1 MKKEILKSLVSHAK
15 GKIDKH
21 KANVLVYLENPVG
34 IGEHSDV
41 MEAIENELDH
51 IAKYQEQLDVIKKHF
66 YMSGVYNDKRKTRT
80 SIN

>member
-21 KANVLVYLENPVG
+21 KANVLVYLENPAG

-51 IAKYQEQLDVIKKHF
+51 IAKYQEQLDIIKNF
-66 YMSGVYNDKRKTRT
+66 YMSGVYNDKRRTRT
-80 SIN
+80 SID